1 MEILLGRNR
10 RPWIMIC
17 TVLLTLLTAPGC
29 GRASN
34 VPESLRSPD
43 DVDATVDASR
53 RTAIVMAAEKC
64 GPAVVTINAV
74 QTVKR
79 RVYNP
84 FYSPL
89 WEDFFRDFA
98 PFSSEGPYKEY
109 EQEVP
114 SMGSG
119 FIFDKEGY
127 IMTAE
132 HVVHGADTIEVVLPD
147 GRTFDAEFV
156 GSDYSSDV
164 AVLKIKGDDFPY
176 VELGDSDG
184 IYIGEWAIAV
194 GNPFGNVVASPE
206 PTVSVGVVS
215 AKGRTMKSQ
224 GYGGIRVYDDLIQT
238 DASINPGNS
247 GGPLVNAL
255 GQAIGINVTIITT
268 SGGSLG
274 IGFAVPI
281 NRAREVAADLIEH
294 GNVERAWIGV
304 YVQEVTPGIAEAF
317 GFPDDKGIL
326 ISDIDEGGPA
336 YRVNLRRGDVI
347 TNVNGKDVDTPAE
360 WRRIME
366 GVKPGETINMKVR
379 RGGVVIDG
387 RVPTEEVP
395 GP

>member
-1 MEILLGRNR
+1 
-10 RPWIMIC
+10 
-17 TVLLTLLTAPGC
+17 
-29 GRASN
+29 
-34 VPESLRSPD
+34 
-43 DVDATVDASR
+43 
-53 RTAIVMAAEKC
+53 
-64 GPAVVTINAV
+64 
-74 QTVKR
+74 
-79 RVYNP
+79 
-84 FYSPL
+84 
-89 WEDFFRDFA
+89 
-98 PFSSEGPYKEY
+98 
-109 EQEVP
+109 
-114 SMGSG
+114 
-119 FIFDKEGY
+119 
-127 IMTAE
+127 
-132 HVVHGADTIEVVLPD
+132 
-147 GRTFDAEFV
+147 
-156 GSDYSSDV
+156 
-164 AVLKIKGDDFPY
+164 
-176 VELGDSDG
+176 
-184 IYIGEWAIAV
+184 
-194 GNPFGNVVASPE
+194 
-206 PTVSVGVVS
+206 
-215 AKGRTMKSQ
+215 
-224 GYGGIRVYDDLIQT
+224 
-238 DASINPGNS
+238 
-247 GGPLVNAL
+247 VNAL

-366 GVKPGETINMKVR
+366 GVKPGETIDMKVR

>member
-1 MEILLGRNR
+1 MRTRFRIRYRSCVILAAVG
-10 RPWIMIC
+10 
-17 TVLLTLLTAPGC
+17 LTILSAPGC
-29 GRASN
+29 GGADE
-34 VPESLRSPD
+34 VPESLRSVAD
-43 DVDATVDASR
+43 LDADLDASR
-53 RTAIVMAAEKC
+53 RTAIVAAAEKC
-64 GPAVVTINAV
+64 GPAVVTINSV
-74 QTVKR
+74 QTIKR

-98 PFSSEGPYKEY
+98 PFGFEEPFREY
-109 EQEVP
+109 EQEIP
-114 SMGSG
+114 SMASG
-119 FIFDKEGY
+119 FIFDEEGY
-127 IMTAE
+127 ILTAE
-132 HVVHGADTIEVVLPD
+132 HVVHGADTIEVILPD
-147 GRTFDAEFV
+147 GRTFDAEFI
-156 GSDYSSDV
+156 GSDYSTDV
-164 AVLKIKGDDFPY
+164 AVLKIEGDDFPY
-176 VELGDSDG
+176 IELGDSDD

-194 GNPFGNVVASPE
+194 GNPFGHVVASPE

-215 AKGRTMKSQ
+215 AKGRTMKSE

-281 NRAREVAADLIEH
+281 NRAREVARDLIEH
-294 GNVERAWIGV
+294 GEVERAWIGV
-304 YVQEVTPGIAEAF
+304 YVQEVTPELAEAF
-317 GFPDDKGIL
+317 GFLDDRGVL

-347 TNVNGKDVDTPAE
+347 MNVNGGEVDTPAE
-360 WRRIME
+360 WRRTME
-366 GVKPGETINMKVR
+366 GVRPGDSINLTVR
-379 RGGVVIDG
+379 RMGTLIDG
-387 RVPTEEVP
+387 TVPTEEVP